1 MTVAEVVRFLETFAP
16 PALAAEWDNVG
27 LLLGDAARPAARL
40 MTCLTITPV
49 VVDEAVAERVD
60 LIVAHHPLPFRP
72 LKRITADTHEGRL
85 LWRLATAGV
94 SVYSPHTAFDS
105 AGDGINR
112 RLADGLGLVEVEPL
126 EPMPATGDPSLG
138 VGRRGRLSKP
148 LRLAELIDS
157 AKQLLGI
164 AAVDV
169 VGDDE
174 RRIERVG
181 VACGSAGEM
190 LGAALRTGC
199 DCFVTGEARFHTAVE
214 ADAAGIALLLVG
226 HYPGER
232 FGIEHLA
239 RVISVAF
246 PQLTVWAA
254 RRETDPLRRV
264 S

>member
-1 MTVAEVVRFLETFAP
+1 MIAADVVRFFETFAP

-27 LLLGDAARPAARL
+27 LLLGDAARTVARL
-40 MTCLTITPV
+40 MTCLTISPA

-60 LIVAHHPLPFRP
+60 LVVAHHPLPFRP

-94 SVYSPHTAFDS
+94 GVYSPHTAFDS
-105 AGDGINR
+105 AADGINR
-112 RLADGLGLVEVEPL
+112 LLADGLGLIDVEPL
-126 EPMPATGDPSLG
+126 EPLPTSADPSVG
-138 VGRRGRLSKP
+138 VGRRGRLPQP
-148 LRLAELIDS
+148 LRLAELVAV
-157 AKQLLGI
+157 AKRLLGI

-181 VACGSAGEM
+181 VACGSAGEL
-190 LGAALRTGC
+190 LGAAVRSGC

-214 ADAAGIALLLVG
+214 ADAAGTTLLLVG

-232 FGIEHLA
+232 YGIEHLA
-239 RVISVAF
+239 RTLAAAF
-246 PQLTVWAA
+246 PQLAVWAA
-254 RRETDPLRRV
+254 RRETDPLRRA
-264 S
+264 